1 MAVTLGT
8 QEKWRNITA
17 SLVHVRKKKYL
28 ENMYIV
34 CNVPG
39 YLQVL
44 QKLQKTL
51 TLVSTLKRAREG
63 I

>member
-1 MAVTLGT
+1 MNKIKMAVTLGT

-28 ENMYIV
+28 KNMYIV

-44 QKLQKTL
+44 QKL
-51 TLVSTLKRAREG
+51 
-63 I
+63 